1 MSNDNKN
8 FDNIE
13 NRINNILKEDNYKD
27 LDKEF
32 EDTIESVISLIR
44 SGISQ
49 GITQVG
55 NAFNKPEKNRGPIK
69 PVDNNRYVDKKL
81 MKRMSSTW
89 LYNVI
94 GVIAGISFLG
104 IASDGDGLFMAI
116 VMGLISF
123 FSLRTGILNKRRFTR
138 LNRYLRE
145 LGSGTVITVR
155 DLASAVGRS
164 EKTVIGDIN
173 YYIKKDVL
181 KEARLVDD
189 NRIFLLDKATYEMY
203 KGYDKSL
210 VYENKK
216 ELSESTE
223 AISKDKYV
231 KGLNDLPK
239 HVEALNREKIGLP
252 VEIEAKVDKIINIV
266 QVIADYGKDHKEI
279 IPDLSK
285 FSSYYLPATIE
296 LIRRYKQFMP
306 VNTEDSLKSREEI
319 SKTFDTI
326 EYGFNSLIEN
336 IQKDLV
342 MDTKADITVLKHML
356 KQDGLVKERNEL
368 WKEK

>member
-1 MSNDNKN
+1 MSNDDKN

-13 NRINNILKEDNYKD
+13 NRINTILKEDNFKD
-27 LDKEF
+27 LDKQF

-44 SGISQ
+44 AGISQ

-55 NAFNKPEKNRGPIK
+55 NAINKSNKNSGPIK
-69 PVDNNRYVDKKL
+69 PVDNDRYVDKKL
-81 MKRMSSTW
+81 MRRISSTW
-89 LYNVI
+89 HYSVV
-94 GVIAGISFLG
+94 GVVTAISFLG
-104 IASDGDGLFMAI
+104 IASDGDGFFMAI

-123 FSLRTGILNKRRFTR
+123 LSLRTGILNKRRSTR

-145 LGSGTVITVR
+145 LGSGTVITVS
-155 DLASAVGRS
+155 DLASAVGSS
-164 EKTVIGDIN
+164 EKTVISDIN
-173 YYIKKDVL
+173 YFIKKDIL

-223 AISKDKYV
+223 AISEKKYV
-231 KGLNDLPK
+231 KGLDDLPK

-252 VEIEAKVDKIINIV
+252 AEIEGKVDKIINIL
-266 QVIADYGKDHKEI
+266 QVITVYGKEHKEI

-296 LIRRYKQFMP
+296 LTKRYKQFMP

-319 SKTFDTI
+319 SKTLDTI

-342 MDTKADITVLKHML
+342 MDTQADITVLKQML

>member
-1 MSNDNKN
+1 MSNDDKN

-13 NRINNILKEDNYKD
+13 NRINTILKEDNYNN

-44 SGISQ
+44 AGISQ

-55 NAFNKPEKNRGPIK
+55 NVLNKPDKNRGPIK
-69 PVDNNRYVDKKL
+69 PVDNDRYVDKKL
-81 MKRMSSTW
+81 MKRMSSSW

-94 GVIAGISFLG
+94 GIVSGMSFVG
-104 IASDGDGLFMAI
+104 MASDSEEIFLT
-116 VMGLISF
+116 VVTGLISF
-123 FSLRTGILNKRRFTR
+123 LCIRTSILNKRRSTR

-216 ELSESTE
+216 ELSGSAE
-223 AISKDKYV
+223 AISKDQYV
-231 KGLNDLPK
+231 KGLDDLPK

-252 VEIEAKVDKIINIV
+252 AEIEGKVDKIINIV
-266 QVIADYGKDHKEI
+266 QVISDYGKEHKEI

-296 LIRRYKQFMP
+296 LTKRYKQFMP
-306 VNTEDSLKSREEI
+306 VDTEDSLKSREEI
-319 SKTFDTI
+319 SKTLDTI

-342 MDTKADITVLKHML
+342 MDTKADITVLKQML

>member
-1 MSNDNKN
+1 MSNDDKN

-13 NRINNILKEDNYKD
+13 NRINTILKEDNYKD

-44 SGISQ
+44 AGISQ

-55 NAFNKPEKNRGPIK
+55 NAINKSNKNIGPIK
-69 PVDNNRYVDKKL
+69 PVDNDRYVDKKL
-81 MKRMSSTW
+81 MKRISSTW

-94 GVIAGISFLG
+94 GVVSAISFLG

-123 FSLRTGILNKRRFTR
+123 LSLRTGILNKRRSTR

-145 LGSGTVITVR
+145 LGSGTVITVS
-155 DLASAVGRS
+155 DLASAVGSS
-164 EKTVIGDIN
+164 EKTVISDIN
-173 YYIKKDVL
+173 YFIKKDIL

-203 KGYDKSL
+203 KGYDKGL
-210 VYENKK
+210 AYENKK
-216 ELSESTE
+216 ELSESMK
-223 AISKDKYV
+223 AIPDDKHV
-231 KGLNDLPK
+231 KGLDDLPK

-252 VEIEAKVDKIINIV
+252 NEIEIKVDKIINIV
-266 QVIADYGKDHKEI
+266 QVISDYGKNHKEI

-319 SKTFDTI
+319 SKTLDTI
-326 EYGFNSLIEN
+326 GYGFNSLIEN

-342 MDTKADITVLKHML
+342 MDTNADITVLKQML

>member
-1 MSNDNKN
+1 MSNDDKN

-13 NRINNILKEDNYKD
+13 NRINTILKEDNYKD

-55 NAFNKPEKNRGPIK
+55 NVLNKPDKNRGPIK
-69 PVDNNRYVDKKL
+69 PVDNDRYVDKKL
-81 MKRMSSTW
+81 MKRMSSSW

-94 GVIAGISFLG
+94 GIVSGMSFVG
-104 IASDGDGLFMAI
+104 MASDSEEIFLT
-116 VMGLISF
+116 VVTGLISF
-123 FSLRTGILNKRRFTR
+123 LCIRTSILNKRRSTR

-164 EKTVIGDIN
+164 DKTVLGDIN

-216 ELSESTE
+216 ELSGSAE
-223 AISKDKYV
+223 AISKDQYV
-231 KGLNDLPK
+231 KGLDDLPK

-252 VEIEAKVDKIINIV
+252 AEIEGKVDKIINIV
-266 QVIADYGKDHKEI
+266 QVISDYGKEHKEI

-296 LIRRYKQFMP
+296 LTKRYKQFMP
-306 VNTEDSLKSREEI
+306 VDTEDSLKSREEI
-319 SKTFDTI
+319 SKTLDTI

-342 MDTKADITVLKHML
+342 MDTKADITVLKQML

>member
-1 MSNDNKN
+1 MSNDDKN

-13 NRINNILKEDNYKD
+13 NRINTILKEDNYKD

-55 NAFNKPEKNRGPIK
+55 NVLNKPDKNRGPIK
-69 PVDNNRYVDKKL
+69 PVDNDRYVDKKL
-81 MKRMSSTW
+81 MKRMSSSW

-94 GVIAGISFLG
+94 GIVSGMSFVG
-104 IASDGDGLFMAI
+104 MASDSEEIFLT
-116 VMGLISF
+116 VVTGLISF
-123 FSLRTGILNKRRFTR
+123 LCIRTSILNKRRSTR

-164 EKTVIGDIN
+164 DKTVLGDIN

-210 VYENKK
+210 DYENKK
-216 ELSESTE
+216 ELSGSAE
-223 AISKDKYV
+223 AISKDQYV
-231 KGLNDLPK
+231 KGLDDLPK

-252 VEIEAKVDKIINIV
+252 AEIEGKVDKIINIV
-266 QVIADYGKDHKEI
+266 QVISDYGKEHKEI
-279 IPDLSK
+279 NPDLST
-285 FSSYYLPATIE
+285 FSSYYLPATID
-296 LIRRYKQFMP
+296 LTKRYKQFMP
-306 VNTEDSLKSREEI
+306 VDTEDSLKSREEI
-319 SKTFDTI
+319 SKTLDTI

-342 MDTKADITVLKHML
+342 MDTKADITVLKQML

>member
-1 MSNDNKN
+1 MSNDDKN
-8 FDNIE
+8 FESIE

-32 EDTIESVISLIR
+32 QDTIESVISLIR

-55 NAFNKPEKNRGPIK
+55 NAFNKPEKNRGPII
-69 PVDNNRYVDKKL
+69 PVDNDRYVDKKL
-81 MKRMSSTW
+81 MKKMSSTL

-94 GVIAGISFLG
+94 GVVSGMSFVG
-104 IASDGDGLFMAI
+104 MAADGDEFFLTV

-123 FSLRTGILNKRRFTR
+123 LCIRTSILNKRRSTR

-145 LGSGTVITVR
+145 LGSGTVITVI
-155 DLASAVGRS
+155 DLATAVGES
-164 EKTVIGDIN
+164 EKTVINDIN

-181 KEARLVDD
+181 KEARLVDQ

-231 KGLNDLPK
+231 KGLEDLPK
-239 HVEALNREKIGLP
+239 HVEALNIEKIGLP
-252 VEIEAKVDKIINIV
+252 TEIEAKVDKIINIV

-319 SKTFDTI
+319 SKTLDTI
-326 EYGFNSLIEN
+326 GYGFNSLIEN

-342 MDTKADITVLKHML
+342 MDTKADITVLKQML